1 MPDTLHIALGD
12 SAAGSLRVACSNHGM
27 PGSVFSIPDDLSH
40 GPLDDG
46 RLRVDYMRSC
56 FEGYDDWWIDVDDA
70 FTPWNA
76 LVSKI
81 DEANVDTVIVWA
93 GDNVSEETFLCM
105 ACWWLR
111 EQPVRLLRP
120 VVQSEPGRNYVAVQA
135 PADLADMFPTA
146 GELSNA
152 VRGEKASSFR
162 RLCDDHGVLRHW
174 NKGWVE
180 TVSADFYDHLLR
192 VCLPDDWQ
200 VAARVVGAAM
210 GQCDNHNA
218 MSDLFFSS
226 RLRRLIEN
234 GVVDVKGKPEQLRD
248 YYVRISDN

>member
-1 MPDTLHIALGD
+1 MPIKA
-12 SAAGSLRVACSNHGM
+12 
-27 PGSVFSIPDDLSH
+27 
-40 GPLDDG
+40 
-46 RLRVDYMRSC
+46 
-56 FEGYDDWWIDVDDA
+56 YDDWRIEVDDA

-81 DEANVDTVIVWA
+81 GEANVDTVVVWA

-120 VVQSEPGRNYVAVQA
+120 FARSKPDRNYVAVQA
-135 PADLADMFPTA
+135 PADLVEMFPTA
-146 GELSNA
+146 GELTDA
-152 VRGEKASSFR
+152 VHGEKVSSFR

-174 NKGWVE
+174 NEGRVE

-226 RLRRLIEN
+226 RLRRMIEN

-248 YYVRISDN
+248 YYVRISDDDS

>member
-1 MPDTLHIALGD
+1 ME
-12 SAAGSLRVACSNHGM
+12 C
-27 PGSVFSIPDDLSH
+27 LS
-40 GPLDDG
+40 
-46 RLRVDYMRSC
+46 
-56 FEGYDDWWIDVDDA
+56 FQ
-70 FTPWNA
+70 
-76 LVSKI
+76 I

-120 VVQSEPGRNYVAVQA
+120 VVQSEPGRNYVAVQT
-135 PADLADMFPTA
+135 PVGLVEMFPTA
-146 GELSNA
+146 GELSDA

-162 RLCDDHGVLRHW
+162 KLCDDHGVLRHW
-174 NKGWVE
+174 NEGRVE

-192 VCLPDDWQ
+192 ACLPDDWQ

-210 GQCDNHNA
+210 GSCDGHNA

-234 GVVDVKGKPEQLRD
+234 GIVDANGNPNRLRE
-248 YYVRISDN
+248 YSVRVSEN